1 MYINKVV
8 FVEFSDLKT
17 SDEHMDYFRSD
28 ILLQYTD
35 YSTCEITSDHV
46 QEILEEAEED
56 AENYGYT
63 KEEILRYLNTYLGED
78 LTNLLISGEVDFC
91 LVV

>member
-8 FVEFSDLKT
+8 FVEQNDLERTEKVLQEIKN
-17 SDEHMDYFRSD
+17 S
-28 ILLQYTD
+28 IVQYTD
-35 YSTCEITSDHV
+35 YGTCEITSDRV
-46 QEILEEAEED
+46 NEVLEEAQD
-56 AENYGYT
+56 SLSFNYTPEVIREGI
-63 KEEILRYLNTYLGED
+63 KELLGED

>member
-17 SDEHMDYFRSD
+17 FNENMDYFRSN

-35 YSTCEITSDHV
+35 YDTCEITSDHV
-46 QEILEEAEED
+46 QEILKEAEED

-63 KEEILRYLNTYLGED
+63 KGEILEYLNTYLGED
-78 LTNLLISGEVDFC
+78 LTKMLISGEVDFC